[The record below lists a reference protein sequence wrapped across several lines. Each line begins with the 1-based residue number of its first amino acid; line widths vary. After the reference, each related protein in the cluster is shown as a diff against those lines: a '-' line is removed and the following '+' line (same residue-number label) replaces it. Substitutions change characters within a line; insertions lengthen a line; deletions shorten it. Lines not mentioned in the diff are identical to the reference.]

1 MSKLSVVTAGL
12 SCLLILSSEVSA
24 EETAEL
30 GGVVAQDVWEELQS
44 RETVTF
50 SVVRDTVQFLVV
62 NLAWVAAGLLLWR
75 GPAGTRDLAST
86 GQGEEGEGEEGAS
99 ISNTVDLSRLNNFFM
114 NPNKVARNMYVC
126 TSLVGNLNS
135 HKTPGECS

>member
-12 SCLLILSSEVSA
+12 SCLLILSSEVRA

-86 GQGEEGEGEEGAS
+86 GQGGEEEKEEGGARKSRTFTEG
-99 ISNTVDLSRLNNFFM
+99 
-114 NPNKVARNMYVC
+114 
-126 TSLVGNLNS
+126 
-135 HKTPGECS
+135 

>member
-1 MSKLSVVTAGL
+1 MVTAGL

-75 GPAGTRDLAST
+75 GPAVTRDLAST
-86 GQGEEGEGEEGAS
+86 GEEGEGAS

-126 TSLVGNLNS
+126 TSLVGNFKS